1 MGQLDGKV
9 AIVTGAASGIGKAT
23 TALMAAEG
31 ARVLAVDINEKALA
45 AVVDAIKATGA
56 EATACRADITE
67 EAQVASMIQTAVT
80 RYGRLDILH
89 NNAHTGQDDDIDV
102 VSNSRDVWDRVMAG
116 TLYGVVYGCK
126 YGVPAMLAN
135 GGGSIINMSSN
146 AYIGGDV
153 VRVAYAAAKSGVNSV
168 TKYTATVF
176 GKKGIR
182 CNAISPGV
190 LVTPPVLKMFPPS
203 VREVILEHVLAPR
216 MGEPEDGARLA
227 VFLGSDAAS
236 FINGQIISC
245 DGGLNAHLGAVPQ
258 LVRAMTSASTRD
270 RAVEPGRTA

>member
-1 MGQLDGKV
+1 
-9 AIVTGAASGIGKAT
+9 
-23 TALMAAEG
+23 
-31 ARVLAVDINEKALA
+31 VLAVDINEKALA

-56 EATACRADITE
+56 EATALRADITE

-89 NNAHTGQDDDIDV
+89 NNAHTGQADDIDV

-146 AYIGGDV
+146 ASTGGDV

-182 CNAISPGV
+182 CNAIAPLLLTPAALRSFRPGF
-190 LVTPPVLKMFPPS
+190 K
-203 VREVILEHVLAPR
+203 EIIEEHLLAPR

-227 VFLGSDAAS
+227 VFLASDAAW

>member
-9 AIVTGAASGIGKAT
+9 AIVTGAALGIGKAT
-23 TALMAAEG
+23 TELMAAEG

-45 AVVDAIKATGA
+45 AVVGAIKATGA
-56 EATACRADITE
+56 EATACRVDITE

-89 NNAHTGQDDDIDV
+89 NNAHTGQEDDIDV
-102 VSNSRDVWDRVMAG
+102 VSTSRDVWDRTMAG

-146 AYIGGDV
+146 ATLGGDV

-182 CNAISPGV
+182 CNAISPGC
-190 LVTPPVLKMFPPS
+190 LLTPAALRSFRPGF
-203 VREVILEHVLAPR
+203 REIIEEHVMAPR

-245 DGGLNAHLGAVPQ
+245 DGGINSHLGPIPQ
-258 LVRAMTSASTRD
+258 MLRAMTSA
-270 RAVEPGRTA
+270 

>member
-23 TALMAAEG
+23 AALMAAEG
-31 ARVLAVDINEKALA
+31 ARVLAADINEAALA
-45 AVVDAIKATGA
+45 ALVDTIKATGA
-56 EATACRADITE
+56 EATACRVDITD

-89 NNAHTGQDDDIDV
+89 NNAHTGQPDDIDV
-102 VSNSRDVWDRVMAG
+102 VSTSRDVWDRTMAG

-135 GGGSIINMSSN
+135 AGGSIINMSSN
-146 AYIGGDV
+146 ATLGGDV
-153 VRVAYAAAKSGVNSV
+153 VRVAYAAAKSGVIAV
-168 TKYTATVF
+168 TKYTATAF
-176 GKKGIR
+176 GKRGIR

-190 LVTPPVLKMFPPS
+190 LVTPSALKTFERVAGMK
-203 VREVILEHVLAPR
+203 ELIAEHVLAPR
-216 MGEPEDGARLA
+216 MGKPEDGAHLA
-227 VFLGSDAAS
+227 VFLASDAAE

-245 DGGLNAHLGAVPQ
+245 DGGINTQLGTVPEM
-258 LVRAMTSASTRD
+258 LRLMRSK
-270 RAVEPGRTA
+270 